1 MQLSRAIRRL
11 KRLRGVVLGLG
22 LVLGGERAAEAQVV
36 SFNTTHGSY
45 YEKPFR
51 TNMFVYTPSVTLSAT
66 PWTWLTVSGGWEAD
80 VVSGASVKTKAGSAY
95 KATQPAADVITT
107 ASVKDFRN
115 VGTGNVA
122 FKKDNTSFGG
132 GYAYSTEN
140 DYKSHSFNVFARTEL
155 FEHNTQLQI
164 DYARNFDRV
173 CDTVQSPNA
182 LPALRSALASSTGC
196 FSDDPTR
203 PSRSLA
209 IDNLQGSWSQAW
221 TPVFQTQLIYTLQI
235 VNGFQSNPY
244 RAIILGQG
252 LQAQEHHPDNRAR
265 HAIQT
270 RGNIYLKPLKAA
282 IRLGLRGYW
291 DTWDVLS
298 GTGEVEFEKYFGEHF
313 RIGARGRFYMQRGA
327 LFWSD
332 DYSGGDPP
340 LGPKGQYFTG
350 DRELSPFFSIL
361 GGLSFTYGAVA
372 TGPRL
377 LGFMND
383 FKAVAS
389 VNLMQFEY
397 QDYTL
402 GGSSVS
408 NARAWLVNI
417 GANVGF

>member
-1 MQLSRAIRRL
+1 MQLKRARF
-11 KRLRGVVLGLG
+11 VVSSAL
-22 LVLGGERAAEAQVV
+22 AAVCALATPSVASAQVV
-36 SFNTTHGSY
+36 SFNTTHGIY

-51 TNMFVYTPSVTLSAT
+51 TEMFVYTPSATLTAT
-66 PWTWLTVSGGWEAD
+66 PWNWLTVSGGWEAD
-80 VVSGASVKTKAGSAY
+80 VVSGASVKTKSGSAY
-95 KATQPAADVITT
+95 KATQPAADVIST

-115 VGTGNVA
+115 VGTGNLA

-164 DYARNFDRV
+164 DYAHNFDKV
-173 CDTVQSPNA
+173 CDTLQNPNA

-196 FSDDPTR
+196 FTDDATR
-203 PSRSLA
+203 PSRPLQ

-221 TPVFQTQLIYTLQI
+221 TPVFQTQLLYTLQI

-265 HAIQT
+265 HSVQA
-270 RGNIYLKPLKAA
+270 RGNFYLKPLKAA
-282 IRLGLRGYW
+282 LRLGLRGYW

-298 GTGEVEFEKYFGEHF
+298 GTGEAEFEKYFGEHF
-313 RIGARGRFYMQRGA
+313 RVGLRGRFYMQRGA

-350 DRELSPFFSIL
+350 DRELSPFWSIL

-372 TGPRL
+372 TGKRL

-383 FKAVAS
+383 FKFVAS
-389 VNLMQFEY
+389 ANLIQFDYLE
-397 QDYTL
+397 YTL
-402 GGSSVS
+402 GGSNVS
-408 NARAWLVNI
+408 NARAWLVNV
-417 GANVGF
+417 GMNVGF